1 MSLGISLLANTPFYE
16 GVPLTADVPW
26 PFHCAI
32 GGHAY
37 MIDTKRFQRGT
48 IEVTRQGY
56 DPSGEPG
63 EQSLSSEG
71 VWKRWGDDWSYGA
84 DQEVYDDRQSDRSR
98 FYTSEGIDVWT
109 TRGAFSLLP
118 ATEQKASSANSNLAV
133 LTAGSY
139 FYWCDGSN
147 LKHTT
152 DMTPA
157 SPTATTVAMG
167 GTVTSITTDGAKVY
181 AAVGTDIEQ
190 TTIGSGTKSVLSTQ
204 NASLVAYANGRL
216 FAADANVLY
225 EINSSGVA
233 SAVYT
238 HFNASVTFVAI
249 IPTPVGVFVGLNN
262 GEHGEFL
269 FIGLN
274 VQTGALAFPLPAG
287 SLNRGE
293 NIHSMRYYQ
302 GVVVLGTSRGV
313 RVAQIVQDRGLAPG
327 PVIETDSAVR
337 CLDAYG
343 EYVWFGLT
351 NGGTSA
357 TGLGRLN
364 LARETAPG
372 VPAWA
377 SDVMAAATSGNVLS
391 CAQFGGRTYFA
402 VSGSGIWG
410 STADKIASGTLD
422 TGWIRF
428 GTVER
433 LVLQDIDMFYDP
445 LKGTIL
451 VSVVTEDGTVNGV
464 GEATNTGGIAPEY
477 PLSGDQTDSYAFR
490 LQFTLERDGTDTTTG
505 PLLRRWVM
513 RTLVAPRQVERI
525 VVPVLLYRQLQNESG
540 EGGDTIY
547 MDVNDEYAYLKSLES
562 SRAVVP
568 FQMFGQ
574 SELVTVRQVGTPEGA
589 VRGFGD
595 DRAYLDQTVYV
606 HLMTALEG

>member
-1 MSLGISLLANTPFYE
+1 MSLGVSLLLNSPLFE
-16 GVPLTADVPW
+16 GIPAAGDVPW
-26 PFHCAI
+26 PYHVAI

-48 IEVTRQGY
+48 IELTRQGY

-98 FYTSEGIDVWT
+98 FYTSQGIDVWT
-109 TRGAFSLLP
+109 TRGAFQLLP

-139 FYWCDGSN
+139 FYWADGSN
-147 LKHTT
+147 LKFTT
-152 DMTPA
+152 DMTPS
-157 SPTATTVAMG
+157 SPTVTTVAMG
-167 GTVTSITTDGAKVY
+167 GTITSITTDGAKVY

-190 TTIGSGTKSVLSTQ
+190 TTIGSGSKSVLSTQ
-204 NASLVAYANGRL
+204 NASLVGYANGRL
-216 FAADANVLY
+216 FAADSNVLY

-233 SAVYT
+233 NAIYT
-238 HFNASVTFVAI
+238 HFNASVSYVAI
-249 IPTPVGVFVGLNN
+249 VPTPVGVFVGLNN

-269 FIGLN
+269 FVGLN
-274 VQTGALAFPLPAG
+274 PQSASLAVPLPAG

-293 NIHSMRYYQ
+293 NLHAMRYYQ
-302 GVVVLGTSRGV
+302 ERVVLGTSRGV

-377 SDVMAAATSGNVLS
+377 ADVMAAATSGNVLS

-410 STADKIASGTLD
+410 TTANKVTSGVID

-433 LVLQDIDMFYDP
+433 LVLQDIDMFFDP
-445 LKGTIL
+445 LEGTIQMAI
-451 VSVVTEDGTVNGV
+451 VTEDNVTTNLGDITGAGT
-464 GEATNTGGIAPEY
+464 IAPTF
-477 PLSGDQTDSYAFR
+477 PISGDQVDSYAFR
-490 LQFTLERDGTDTTTG
+490 LRFTLERDGTDTTTG
-505 PLLRRWVM
+505 PVVRRWVM

-525 VVPVLLYRQLQNESG
+525 IVPVLLYRSLQQESG
-540 EGGDTIY
+540 EGGDTLF
-547 MDVNDEYAYLKSLES
+547 MNVNEEWEFLKGLES

-574 SELVTVRQVGTPEGA
+574 SELVTVRRVEIPEGA

-595 DRAYLDQTVYV
+595 DRAYVENTTYV
-606 HLMTALEG
+606 HLMTALEA